1 MATASGPSIP
11 LPPASLQQH
20 LKAPSLLPTG
30 PIFPW
35 GGEDSNCHH
44 LFLTPLPW
52 RWQMRAEPRI
62 CSQGGGVAM
71 TQLRNVSP
79 DRGEKGVRPLPHSDS
94 FSGTFK
100 QLPSSFTPK
109 NLPPHLLWCLLP
121 LRGLTPHGPRGGL
134 RRSSHYLPLLRRSAR
149 QVGLCHSISFNP
161 PRTDPW
167 TDPAGQV
174 SLTHFSGEEK
184 EGQGG

>member
-11 LPPASLQQH
+11 PPPASLPQH
-20 LKAPSLLPTG
+20 LKAPSLLA
-30 PIFPW
+30 PIYPR

-52 RWQMRAEPRI
+52 RWQARAEPRI

-79 DRGEKGVRPLPHSDS
+79 DRGEKGVRPLPHSDN

-100 QLPSSFTPK
+100 QLPSSFTPQ
-109 NLPPHLLWCLLP
+109 NLPRAGSTSNHPICSGAYFP
-121 LRGLTPHGPRGGL
+121 SEAAGCGGGKGVP

-149 QVGLCHSISFNP
+149 QVGLCHSFY
-161 PRTDPW
+161 
-167 TDPAGQV
+167 
-174 SLTHFSGEEK
+174 LL
-184 EGQGG
+184 